1 MADFN
6 AEELKKLSPE
16 RRLMALKE
24 LEEKSR
30 KEIEEARK
38 LMTESQRE
46 IEVEEE
52 HKRDMPIP
60 QLISV
65 DIDSLFTQEEKEIF
79 KAKRFVGEKGI
90 DISEDAGKKESKS
103 PEDIRIAQRRGVL
116 EEVLEKENAPDMS
129 LQEAHQYGARLE
141 QIRDRVY
148 QLQDMTQ
155 SNPDRFHQYESH
167 YKEELEEMKKDWE
180 QIHHK
185 YQTAGEAAA
194 EHTMRGQIDRLLDW
208 YK

>member
-38 LMTESQRE
+38 LMTESRRE

-60 QLISV
+60 QLTSI
-65 DIDSLFTQEEKEIF
+65 DIESLFTQEEKEVF

-90 DISEDAGKKESKS
+90 DVGESGKKESKS

-155 SNPDRFHQYESH
+155 SNPERFHQYESH

-180 QIHHK
+180 QIHQK
-185 YQTAGEAAA
+185 YKTAGEAAA